1 MSKNTSENSYV
12 TEFVDNHS
20 IEFFGKCV
28 IPKLIMKQEKIQSGD
43 IILLQTE
50 VFFLLHCLVE
60 LPVCCYCMGKA
71 YAFQQSHSSV
81 SLFCETKTIA

>member
-12 TEFVDNHS
+12 TEFVDDPS

-28 IPKLIMKQEKIQSGD
+28 IPKLIMKQERIQSGD

-50 VFFLLHCLVE
+50 VFFLLNYLVE
-60 LPVCCYCMGKA
+60 LSVCRYCMGKA
-71 YAFQQSHSSV
+71 HAF
-81 SLFCETKTIA
+81 E